1 MLYIMRED
9 LLKQFR
15 SEYVK
20 KSEINNKNAESL
32 KVLLERKAILENS
45 PLIKSYIEL
54 NEQID
59 TLGNNIISTES
70 IFLDTLSEFE
80 NKGLNDKTNEMYYYL
95 GSFDIDEDGNEF
107 QVYRDD
113 YFSNPL
119 FERYIELES
128 KRIIEIPSDD
138 ADQFEN
144 ENCVVIDSDYPDVSM
159 FSDIRKEYFYEA
171 LQEGQEIACKKF
183 LSINK
188 H

>member
-1 MLYIMRED
+1 MRED

-20 KSEINNKNAESL
+20 RIEAKEKNDKSL
-32 KVLLERKAILENS
+32 KVLLDRKTILENS

-59 TLGNNIISTES
+59 DLKNNTISTES

-80 NKGLNDKTNEMYYYL
+80 NKGLNERTNGIYYYL
-95 GSFDIDEDGNEF
+95 GSFDIDEYGNEY
-107 QVYRDD
+107 QVHRDD
-113 YFSNPL
+113 YFTNPL

-183 LSINK
+183 LSRNK

>member
-1 MLYIMRED
+1 MRED

-80 NKGLNDKTNEMYYYL
+80 NKGLNDKTNVL
-95 GSFDIDEDGNEF
+95 
-107 QVYRDD
+107 
-113 YFSNPL
+113 L
-119 FERYIELES
+119 F
-128 KRIIEIPSDD
+128 RI
-138 ADQFEN
+138 F
-144 ENCVVIDSDYPDVSM
+144 
-159 FSDIRKEYFYEA
+159 
-171 LQEGQEIACKKF
+171 
-183 LSINK
+183 
-188 H
+188 